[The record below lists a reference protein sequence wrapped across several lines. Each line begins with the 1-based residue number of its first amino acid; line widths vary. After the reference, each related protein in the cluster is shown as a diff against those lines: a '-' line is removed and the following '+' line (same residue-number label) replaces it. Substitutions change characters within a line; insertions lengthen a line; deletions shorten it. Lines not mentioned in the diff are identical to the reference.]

1 MARGIR
7 PGPLPSA
14 CYQLMGIENC
24 TAASDGEYV
33 EIALRIASDP
43 AEREATREK
52 ILAANHLIFEDDRA
66 IVEWEAF
73 FDKAKK

>member
-1 MARGIR
+1 
-7 PGPLPSA
+7 
-14 CYQLMGIENC
+14 MGIENC

-66 IVEWEAF
+66 IAEWEAF
-73 FDKAKK
+73 F